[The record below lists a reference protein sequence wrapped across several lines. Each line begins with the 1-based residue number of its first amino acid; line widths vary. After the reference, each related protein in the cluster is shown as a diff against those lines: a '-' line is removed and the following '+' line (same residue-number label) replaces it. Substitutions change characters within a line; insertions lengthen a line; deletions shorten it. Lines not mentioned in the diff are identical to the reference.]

1 VRLLCALAWTLL
13 LCPGTLAGQGDDQA
27 GQWTVGFGG
36 AALRFS
42 GGVRDSASPSATS
55 ATLRPSGRIEI
66 WAALGRD
73 FGSWE
78 VTLGLGWAQG
88 HAAAS
93 NSVISVEDR
102 TSDVNLYR
110 IAPWIGARLLRFGSG
125 TIVLAAG
132 PTFDRWTLQGE
143 DRWRTGGE
151 GRILLRVPLGTLEWE
166 NRVSFGISASPITRS
181 DAGEDFVSGSVRV
194 LSVGA
199 GLRFGL

>member
-1 VRLLCALAWTLL
+1 VRLLYALAWTLL
-13 LCPGTLAGQGDDQA
+13 LCPGALAGQRHSPD

-36 AALRFS
+36 GALRFS
-42 GGVRDSASPSATS
+42 GGVRDTASPSATS
-55 ATLRPSGRIEI
+55 ATLRPGGRIEI
-66 WAALGRD
+66 WASLGRD

-78 VTLGLGWAQG
+78 MALGLGWARG

-110 IAPWIGARLLRFGSG
+110 IAPWAGARLLRLGSG

-143 DRWRTGGE
+143 DRWRIGGE
-151 GRILLRVPLGTLEWE
+151 GRLLLRVPLGNVVWE
-166 NRVSFGISASPITRS
+166 NRVSVGLSASPITRS